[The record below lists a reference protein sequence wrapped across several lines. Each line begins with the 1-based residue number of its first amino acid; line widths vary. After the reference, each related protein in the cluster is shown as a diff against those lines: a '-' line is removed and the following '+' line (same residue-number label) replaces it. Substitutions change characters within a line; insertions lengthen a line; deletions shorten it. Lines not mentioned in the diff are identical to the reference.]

1 MSTITKF
8 EDLEVWQLAR
18 ELCKDIFEITSTGE
32 FCKDYGLK
40 NQIRDSSGSVMDN
53 ISEGFERDG
62 TNEFKQFLSYS
73 KGSVGEVR
81 SQLYRALDY
90 KYISLSK
97 FDELNEKTLI
107 ISKKLSNLMN
117 YLSKTDYK
125 GRKYKAH

>member
-81 SQLYRALDY
+81 SQLYRALNY